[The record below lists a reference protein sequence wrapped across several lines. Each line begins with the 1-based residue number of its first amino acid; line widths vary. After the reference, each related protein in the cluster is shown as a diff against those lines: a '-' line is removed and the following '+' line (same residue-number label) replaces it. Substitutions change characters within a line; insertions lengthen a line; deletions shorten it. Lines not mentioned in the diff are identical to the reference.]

1 MKVKRMMGGDQK
13 RLQISVPWAGF
24 ESANLIFVHAVVF
37 RVVTPTTSEYGVTSK
52 RTTTWI
58 FITMKTSNIAPNF
71 RPSP

>member
-1 MKVKRMMGGDQK
+1 
-13 RLQISVPWAGF
+13 
-24 ESANLIFVHAVVF
+24 
-37 RVVTPTTSEYGVTSK
+37 VTPTTSEYGVTSK